1 MKNWR
6 TTIGGAL
13 SNFGKALMGA
23 GLLLQTSDA
32 VPDSKA
38 ILWYVALAGLILS
51 CSAGFFTSLF
61 SADSKDLKKV
71 SDETKANTNDIAAVK
86 QDTSFTTKP

>member
-1 MKNWR
+1 MNWR

-23 GLLLQTSDA
+23 GLLLQSSDS
-32 VPDSKA
+32 VPASKA

-51 CSAGFFTSLF
+51 CSAGLFTSLF
-61 SADSKDLKKV
+61 SADSKVLKQV
-71 SDETKANTNDIAAVK
+71 SDQTNSNTNDIAAVK
-86 QDTSFTTKP
+86 SETSFTTKP